1 MVKGNFYSANAELP
15 QQPKVDPPKKRKRN
29 DENDDICNDENDDIC
44 NDENDDICND
54 EYRRKSTRT
63 RRPVSRFQ

>member
-1 MVKGNFYSANAELP
+1 MVKGNFYRTNAELP
-15 QQPKVDPPKKRKRN
+15 QQPKVDPPKKRKHN
-29 DENDDICNDENDDIC
+29 DENE
-44 NDENDDICND
+44 DICND

>member
-1 MVKGNFYSANAELP
+1 MVKGNFYSTNAELP

-29 DENDDICNDENDDIC
+29 DENDDIFNDE
-44 NDENDDICND
+44 ND